1 MMKNSIKI
9 IIVDDEILFR
19 KGISFLLD
27 RENNIDVIYEASS
40 GGELLAF
47 LESNHDNHPDIIIMD
62 LKMQGINGVE
72 ATKIIHT
79 VYPSIKIIA
88 LTSYNTKSFILN
100 MIAVGAV
107 AYLVKNSTPQELLV
121 TINEVADRGYYY
133 TDYIMKVIQEDIS
146 TVKKPKCLLDSNFL
160 TTREIQVLKLICD
173 QKSSTEIADALFISP
188 RTVEGHRNNLLLK
201 TESKNIAGLVLFAI
215 QYEIMAID

>member
-1 MMKNSIKI
+1 MKNSIKI

-121 TINEVADRGYYY
+121 TINEVAERGYYY

-146 TVKKPKCLLDSNFL
+146 TVKKTKCILDPNFL
-160 TTREIQVLKLICD
+160 TTREIQILKLICD
-173 QKSSTEIADALFISP
+173 QKSSTEIADTLFISP

-201 TESKNIAGLVLFAI
+201 TESRNIAGLVLFAI